1 MKRLFLLL
9 PLILLTSC
17 NGGATTSSGAS
28 LTSGS
33 APTSKSVFMENKF
46 YLVYVGHNSS
56 VYTPEGATFYI
67 NTSGSYLKFTT
78 NGVQEYHPDGKLM
91 NESKAYYF
99 YNNTYYLD
107 TSLDTSGTNS
117 YYYSKFFVISE
128 DLIIGEPTS
137 SNTSVYNCSQNRFV
151 TVSYAQSNN
160 IEVRANN
167 N

>member
-1 MKRLFLLL
+1 MKRLFVLL

-17 NGGATTSSGAS
+17 NGGTTTSSGAS

-33 APTSKSVFMENKF
+33 APTSKSAFMENKY
-46 YLVYVGHNSS
+46 YLVGIAHKSS

-78 NGVQEYHPDGKLM
+78 NGVQKYDPDGELM
-91 NESKAYYF
+91 SESKAYYF

-107 TSLDTSGTNS
+107 TSLDVSGTNS

-128 DLIIGEPTS
+128 DLIIGEPAS
-137 SNTSVYNCSQNRFV
+137 SNTSVYNYSQNRFV
-151 TVSYAQSNN
+151 TISYAQSNN
-160 IEVRANN
+160 IEVRTNN